1 MNHVEKAR
9 KLRPL
14 MVKAAQSLDDKDASE
29 ALELYGICMTAG
41 DTTAVTFEATNF
53 DILPDDVGVFTVK
66 TRNGQTDVKAVH
78 ITELQNVMNDILLP
92 FMGVTAVT
100 FTKLE
105 RDSDAK
111 HG

>member
-1 MNHVEKAR
+1 MIRV
-9 KLRPL
+9 
-14 MVKAAQSLDDKDASE
+14 DG
-29 ALELYGICMTAG
+29 YGICMTAG
-41 DTTAVTFEATNF
+41 DTTAVTFEATNS